1 MRKMRTFPTSQ
12 DNTPRPLL
20 PTRCPCCVTEP
31 AGTACTGE
39 PLPPDLPMGT
49 PVIITSRASFC
60 AGLRGTILA
69 RNTHYLPCV
78 QLWDIVGCIPR
89 YPETA
94 LSFYR
99 HEFILEKTGD
109 GKADHGCRTTRTR

>member
-49 PVIITSRASFC
+49 PVINYEQGIVLRWATWHHSGAQYPLSPLC
-60 AGLRGTILA
+60 PVVGYCGL
-69 RNTHYLPCV
+69 
-78 QLWDIVGCIPR
+78 
-89 YPETA
+89 YPKV
-94 LSFYR
+94 S
-99 HEFILEKTGD
+99 
-109 GKADHGCRTTRTR
+109 